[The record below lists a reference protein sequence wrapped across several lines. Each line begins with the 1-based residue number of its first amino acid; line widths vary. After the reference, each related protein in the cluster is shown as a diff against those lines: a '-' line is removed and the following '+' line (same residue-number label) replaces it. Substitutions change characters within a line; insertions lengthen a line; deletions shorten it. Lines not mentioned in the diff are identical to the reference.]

1 MPVLSE
7 DLTPRLVEAV
17 VSGELTPG
25 TKLSEPELARRFEV
39 GRGSVREALLRMEGL
54 GLVERLPRQGA
65 RVVQLTPEGLTE
77 LFAVREALE
86 GMACRLAATGIGREE
101 AETLTRLLD
110 EHQKFVDSQE
120 VYLRQQG
127 EEDFHY
133 LLFKASHN
141 RMLVGLLCDELYQL
155 LRMYRH
161 RLSCR
166 HSDPRLALLEH
177 RQILDAVLQG
187 DGELAELL
195 MRRHVARSRNHLL
208 AQFKEEMQ

>member
-17 VSGELTPG
+17 IGGELTPG

-39 GRGSVREALLRMEGL
+39 GRGSVRESLLRLEGL

-65 RVVQLTPEGLTE
+65 RVVQLTAEGLTE

-86 GMACRLAATGIGREE
+86 GMACRLAAAAITREE
-101 AETLTRLLD
+101 AEALTRLLD

-141 RMLVGLLCDELYQL
+141 QMLVKLLCDELYQL

-161 RLSCR
+161 RLSYR
-166 HSDPRLALLEH
+166 HSDPRLALREH

-208 AQFKEEMQ
+208 AQFNEEMQ

>member
-1 MPVLSE
+1 MAVLSE

-17 VSGELTPG
+17 VNGELTPG

-39 GRGSVREALLRMEGL
+39 GRGSVREALLRLEGL

-65 RVVQLTPEGLTE
+65 RVVSLTPEGLTE
-77 LFAVREALE
+77 LFAIREALE
-86 GMACRLAATGIGREE
+86 GMACRLAAAAITPTE
-101 AETLTRLLD
+101 ADALTCLLD
-110 EHQKFVDSQE
+110 QHQHYVDSQDS
-120 VYLRQQG
+120 YQRQQG

-133 LLFKASHN
+133 LLFRASHN
-141 RMLVGLLCDELYQL
+141 HMLVTLLGDELYQL

-166 HSDPRLALLEH
+166 HSDPRQALLEH
-177 RQILDAVLQG
+177 HQILNAVLQG

-195 MRRHVARSRNHLL
+195 MRRHVARSRRHLL
-208 AQFKEEMQ
+208 AQFQEERQ